1 MQDDLHDFFSFQ
13 VEVPIQLSP
22 DLWVLSM
29 EQVLL
34 FVLIIGR
41 WLMPK
46 GEVSHDQLSQLLFV
60 YIGIASDIMEL
71 FILFNESYV
80 IQDEILTY
88 TILSAW
94 SFSLMQFTLVLT
106 ATKMAKTRAVGV
118 APLSDNSE
126 SDEKDDRSCKCC
138 ETEVWSILTAVCM
151 QDAPFLAI
159 RLYVM
164 IKNRTLTYSILFFTF
179 KNALI
184 LGMQFY
190 RLIVVICNHYN
201 SGRENMGS
209 KENLKK
215 QNSDTIN
222 IEICS
227 DIEQSPKS
235 TSGRSGRSTPS
246 RKDAKSGESN
256 GVAR

>member
-1 MQDDLHDFFSFQ
+1 
-13 VEVPIQLSP
+13 
-22 DLWVLSM
+22 M

-34 FVLIIGR
+34 FLLIIGR

-80 IQDEILTY
+80 IQDEIITY
-88 TILSAW
+88 LILAAW

-106 ATKMAKTRAVGV
+106 ATKGAKTRAVGIV
-118 APLSDNSE
+118 PLSDNSE
-126 SDEKDDRSCKCC
+126 AEDTNGGCKCC
-138 ETEVWSILTAVCM
+138 ETEVWSILTAMFM

-179 KNALI
+179 KNALN
-184 LGMQFY
+184 LGMQLY
-190 RLIVVICNHYN
+190 RLAVVIGNHY
-201 SGRENMGS
+201 SKDDGTGS
-209 KENLKK
+209 KESQDNLKK
-215 QNSDTIN
+215 ESRGTIN
-222 IEICS
+222 IEITS
-227 DIEQSPKS
+227 DSDSSPRHDNGELNADASQTRKKM
-235 TSGRSGRSTPS
+235 S
-246 RKDAKSGESN
+246 RQELN
-256 GVAR
+256 GVMK